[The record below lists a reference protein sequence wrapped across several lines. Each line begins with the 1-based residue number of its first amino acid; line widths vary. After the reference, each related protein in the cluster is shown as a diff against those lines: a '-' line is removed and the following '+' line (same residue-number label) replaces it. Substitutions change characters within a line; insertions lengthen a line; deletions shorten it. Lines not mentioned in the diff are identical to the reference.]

1 MQAMQDKDFDQLFK
15 DKFEGAEIRPS
26 ANLWSNI
33 EKELTP
39 KKKRVFPVYWA
50 AAAAIAVIA
59 VSVGLLAPEKEKMQL
74 HGRVIEVASS
84 GSKPAIAEEGTVA
97 PAEAG
102 DANSN
107 GSITSV
113 STTGSTVET
122 AEQGT
127 PLILAPKMKLRNLVQ
142 ENNLVAVQRN
152 EKIKRHQIKA
162 VEMKTTLKEEEV
174 KSMLDLPTEHVIAN
188 VPIPD
193 VQQGDQELTGT
204 ESSQRKG
211 IRNVGDVI
219 NFVVDKL
226 DKREKKLIQFKTDD
240 DDNSSLIAVNIGILK
255 FNPKRNK

>member
-26 ANLWSNI
+26 ANLWGNI

-39 KKKRVFPVYWA
+39 KKKRVFPIYWA
-50 AAAAIAVIA
+50 AAAAVAVIA
-59 VSVGLLAPEKEKMQL
+59 VSVGLLAPETEKMQL
-74 HGRVIEVASS
+74 HGTTAGSGNSAAVINKAGNNRTAAESTS
-84 GSKPAIAEEGTVA
+84 TGAITVPFADEGDPT
-97 PAEAG
+97 
-102 DANSN
+102 
-107 GSITSV
+107 
-113 STTGSTVET
+113 
-122 AEQGT
+122 GT
-127 PLILAPKMKLRNLVQ
+127 PLVLAPKLKLKNLVQ

-162 VEMKTTLKEEEV
+162 VEMKTTLKEEEL
-174 KSMLDLPTEHVIAN
+174 KSMPELATENVIAN

-193 VQQGDQELTGT
+193 VQRGDQELIET
-204 ESSQRKG
+204 EGRERKG

-226 DKREKKLIQFKTDD
+226 DKREQKLIQFKTDE

-255 FNPKRNK
+255 FNSKKNK

>member
-15 DKFEGAEIRPS
+15 DKFEGAEMRPS

-39 KKKRVFPVYWA
+39 KKKRAFPVYWA
-50 AAAAIAVIA
+50 AAAAVAVIA
-59 VSVGLLAPEKEKMQL
+59 VSLGLLAPEKEKMQL
-74 HGRVIEVASS
+74 HGTVIDVASS
-84 GSKPAIAEEGTVA
+84 GSKAAIADGNTVA

-102 DANSN
+102 DGNSN

-113 STTGSTVET
+113 STTGTDAI

-174 KSMLDLPTEHVIAN
+174 KSMPDLPTEHVIAN

-193 VQQGDQELTGT
+193 VQQGDQELTET
-204 ESSQRKG
+204 EGSQRKG

>member
-39 KKKRVFPVYWA
+39 KKKRVFPIYWA
-50 AAAAIAVIA
+50 AAAAVAVIA
-59 VSVGLLAPEKEKMQL
+59 VSVGLLTPESEKMQL
-74 HGRVIEVASS
+74 HGTAASS
-84 GSKPAIAEEGTVA
+84 ENSAAVGNNAGSAVTAAENTAATTVSVLEEGT
-97 PAEAG
+97 
-102 DANSN
+102 
-107 GSITSV
+107 
-113 STTGSTVET
+113 
-122 AEQGT
+122 
-127 PLILAPKMKLRNLVQ
+127 PLVLAPKVKLKNLVQ

-152 EKIKRHQIKA
+152 EKIKRHQITA
-162 VEMKTTLKEEEV
+162 VEMKTTLKEEELN
-174 KSMLDLPTEHVIAN
+174 SMQDLPTENVIAN

-193 VQQGDQELTGT
+193 IQRGDQELIET
-204 ESSQRKG
+204 EGRERKG

-255 FNPKRNK
+255 FNSKKNK

>member
-39 KKKRVFPVYWA
+39 TKKRVFPVYWVA
-50 AAAAIAVIA
+50 AAAVAVIA
-59 VSVGLLAPEKEKMQL
+59 VSVGVLFPETEKMQL
-74 HGRVIEVASS
+74 HG
-84 GSKPAIAEEGTVA
+84 TVA
-97 PAEAG
+97 ISGNTVTSAG
-102 DANSN
+102 STGAVTTPILGDEGA
-107 GSITSV
+107 TVSV
-113 STTGSTVET
+113 SEK
-122 AEQGT
+122 GT
-127 PLILAPKMKLRNLVQ
+127 PLVIAPKLKLKNLIQ
-142 ENNLVAVQRN
+142 ENNLVALQRN

-162 VEMKTTLKEEEV
+162 VEMKTTLKEEEL
-174 KSMLDLPTEHVIAN
+174 KLIPDLSTETVIAN

-193 VQQGDQELTGT
+193 VQRGDQELIET
-204 ESSQRKG
+204 EGRERKG

-240 DDNSSLIAVNIGILK
+240 DDNSSLIAVNIGILR
-255 FNPKRNK
+255 FNSKRNK